1 MGILD
6 SFSLKKYI
14 EKDLLYLSFNL
25 INNRLWFMALSVG
38 ILLGTIYSVMIFILS
53 IKKSRFLRIISRS
66 VYSVSFIVIMV
77 LLLRSIYLL
86 LIEETQD
93 SLECVRENFMYVAYL
108 ISVIIIT
115 ALANYST
122 LSRE

>member
-1 MGILD
+1 
-6 SFSLKKYI
+6 
-14 EKDLLYLSFNL
+14 
-25 INNRLWFMALSVG
+25 MALSVG

-66 VYSVSFIVIMV
+66 GYSVSFIVIMV